1 MSNDLNSAA
10 ASVVIADAVTGSTK
24 SPQFSVTPS
33 PIVKGAIAVLRDE
46 LGLKNIV
53 ETCDALVGALLGFLP
68 YEEDGESVE
77 DAATRIGLAL
87 AGLASAKEAGESVE
101 SLRKLRKLED
111 DIRKADEAKRK
122 NEEARAALRAKLGK

>member
-1 MSNDLNSAA
+1 MQDNTDSAA
-10 ASVVIADAVTGSTK
+10 SAPVIADAVTGATK

-68 YEEDGESVE
+68 YEEEGESID
-77 DAATRIGLAL
+77 DAALRIGLAI